1 LSEDEMEKTIALL
14 HTSFVFLNVEKS
26 LMQMLSEVLSKVRS
40 FNIVDDALLADVI
53 SEGRVTPAITRRVCF
68 YCMAAEAR
76 GANAILS
83 LCSSVGDAVDVAR
96 NLVRIPILKIDD
108 AMTERAVSAAETIG
122 VLATVPS
129 TLDPTIRLLQSK
141 ANLIHRQ
148 VKAEPIL
155 CEGAFDIL
163 MSGAKEKHDQIVLEK
178 ARSVAGRFDVLL
190 LAQASMARL
199 GDKMSEEVAKP
210 VFSSP
215 KLFVE
220 KVRQLVEEL

>member
-1 LSEDEMEKTIALL
+1 MEKTLALI

-26 LMQMLSEVLSKVRS
+26 LMQMLSEVLSKVKS

-53 SEGRVTPAITRRVCF
+53 REGRVTPAITGRMCF
-68 YCMAAEAR
+68 YCMAAEAK

-96 NLVRIPILKIDD
+96 NLVSIPILKIDD
-108 AMTERAVSAAETIG
+108 AMTEKAVSAAEKIG

-129 TLDPTIRLLQSK
+129 TLGPTIRLLQSK
-141 ANLIHRQ
+141 ANLIRKQ
-148 VKAEPIL
+148 VETEPIL
-155 CEGAFDIL
+155 CEGAFDVL
-163 MSGAKEKHDQIVLEK
+163 MSGAKEKHDQMVLEK
-178 ARSVAGRFDVLL
+178 ARSVAENFDVLL

-199 GDKMSEEVAKP
+199 ADRMSEEVAKP

-215 KLFVE
+215 KSFVE
-220 KVRQLVEEL
+220 KVTQLVKEM